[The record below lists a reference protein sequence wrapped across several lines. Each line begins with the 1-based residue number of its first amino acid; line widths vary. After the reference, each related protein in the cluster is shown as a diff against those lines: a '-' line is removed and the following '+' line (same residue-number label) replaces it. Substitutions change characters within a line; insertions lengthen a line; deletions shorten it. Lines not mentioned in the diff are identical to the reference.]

1 MKRFDFQNLRKY
13 RQRRYERLEC
23 STFLII
29 EERPEKYFT
38 EKEWWQFLQDNSRVS
53 IYIESD
59 LPIPEDLENRI
70 IKANRKIKQYL
81 GS

>member
-1 MKRFDFQNLRKY
+1 MSQFDFQNLREY

-23 STFLII
+23 PTFLII

-38 EKEWWQFLQDNSRVS
+38 EKEWRQYLQDDIRV
-53 IYIESD
+53 IICIESD

>member
-1 MKRFDFQNLRKY
+1 MSQFNFQNLREY
-13 RQRRYERLEC
+13 RQRRYERLEYPV
-23 STFLII
+23 FLII
-29 EERPEKYFT
+29 EERPKKYFT
-38 EKEWWQFLQDNSRVS
+38 EKEWWQYLQDNCWVS
-53 IYIESD
+53 LYIESG